1 MEAIKLDWKSYEDR
15 RISCV
20 STRANNR
27 KKGGWVLGTSILP
40 RTSLDCLAGSHGYGV
55 RDNVFRRRR
64 HCILHFY
71 SKNW

>member
-27 KKGGWVLGTSILP
+27 KKGG
-40 RTSLDCLAGSHGYGV
+40 
-55 RDNVFRRRR
+55 
-64 HCILHFY
+64 
-71 SKNW
+71 